1 MQWHSHCNNTL
12 ESIMQIKCDFE
23 LVFDPQEYIDLYGD
37 HLRRLIERPGVRED
51 FEQVFS
57 QDVMIFDP
65 VACYDSF
72 RIDNCLHDR
81 FELQGGERIGGGPV
95 MEVLR
100 GAEELV
106 VAVCTIG
113 PAVDEKVRAYQAQKE
128 HFKAI
133 MLDEVASWAV
143 DQVRQGL
150 YLYLEE
156 ELQAKD
162 WRASTML
169 SPGESAWSVD
179 DQRVIFEILD
189 ATEIG
194 VSLNDSCLMIP
205 LKSLS
210 MIMGVGSQ
218 PMGVEGMMN
227 CDFCSMQ
234 ERCRYYQVRAGV
246 QS

>member
-1 MQWHSHCNNTL
+1 
-12 ESIMQIKCDFE
+12 
-23 LVFDPQEYIDLYGD
+23 
-37 HLRRLIERPGVRED
+37 
-51 FEQVFS
+51 
-57 QDVMIFDP
+57 
-65 VACYDSF
+65 
-72 RIDNCLHDR
+72 
-81 FELQGGERIGGGPV
+81 

-100 GAEELV
+100 GAEELI

-113 PAVDEKVRAYQAQKE
+113 PTVDEHVRDYQSQKD
-128 HFKAI
+128 HFKAM

-150 YLYLEE
+150 YQDLEA
-156 ELQAKD
+156 ELQAKG

-179 DQRVIFEILD
+179 DQRVIFEILN
-189 ATEIG
+189 TSSIG
-194 VSLNDSCLMIP
+194 VSLTDSCMMIP

-210 MIMGVGSQ
+210 MIMGIGNQ
-218 PMGVEGMMN
+218 PMGVEGLTN

-234 ERCRYYQVRAGV
+234 DKCRYYQVRAGV

>member
-1 MQWHSHCNNTL
+1 
-12 ESIMQIKCDFE
+12 MQIKRDFE

-37 HLRRLIERPGVRED
+37 HLRRLIERPSVRED

-57 QDVMIFDP
+57 QDVEVFDP
-65 VACYDSF
+65 VACYDF
-72 RIDNCLHDR
+72 FQIDNCLHDR
-81 FELQGGERIGGGPV
+81 FELQGGIRIGGGPV

-113 PAVDEKVRAYQAQKE
+113 AGVDEKVRTYQAEKE
-128 HFKAI
+128 HFKAMI
-133 MLDEVASWAV
+133 LDEVASWAV

-150 YLYLEE
+150 YQYLDQ
-156 ELQAKD
+156 ELQTKE
-162 WRASTML
+162 WRTSTML
-169 SPGESAWSVD
+169 SPGESAWSVK
-179 DQRVIFEILD
+179 DQRVIFDILD
-189 ATEIG
+189 TSEIG
-194 VSLNDSCLMIP
+194 VALNESYLMLP

-210 MIMGVGSQ
+210 MIMGAGSQ
-218 PMGVEGMMN
+218 PMGVEGLTN

-234 ERCRYYQVRAGV
+234 EKCRYYQVRAGM